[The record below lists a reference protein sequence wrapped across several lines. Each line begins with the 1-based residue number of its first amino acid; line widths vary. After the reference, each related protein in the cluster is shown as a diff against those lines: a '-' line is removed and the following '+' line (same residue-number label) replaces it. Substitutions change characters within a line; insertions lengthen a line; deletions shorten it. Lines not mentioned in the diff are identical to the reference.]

1 MDGLEKLDGD
11 APPQGLY
18 RSAVSNS
25 TSRNP
30 DRPEVMLLLA
40 RGLFGAVTVAAIGRQ
55 LAIHVDAG
63 YSVVN
68 FFSYFTNLANLFA
81 AGVLLRGAALSW
93 AGRQPSPTDERLRG
107 MAVVYMTVVG
117 VVFSIL
123 LRNVDLGSLRPWI
136 NVLLHY
142 VMPAVVVADWLV
154 RPGAA
159 LASARDWLLV
169 PAGPLLYVAYVLG
182 RGAMVGWYPYPF
194 LDPRLGGYG
203 SVAVHVIAIVALFLL
218 TQWAV
223 SASTG
228 LLRSGR
234 QSQ

>member
-1 MDGLEKLDGD
+1 M
-11 APPQGLY
+11 PQCLRLATWPTVWRG
-18 RSAVSNS
+18 R
-25 TSRNP
+25 
-30 DRPEVMLLLA
+30 MLPHAMPALA
-40 RGLFGAVTVAAIGRQ
+40 RLIVGALTVAAIGRQ
-55 LAIHVDAG
+55 LAIHVGAG

-142 VMPAVVVADWLV
+142 VMPVVVVADWLL
-154 RPGAA
+154 RPGGA

-169 PAGPLLYVAYVLG
+169 PAGPLLYVVYVLG
-182 RGAMVGWYPYPF
+182 RGAIVGWYPYPF

-203 SVAVHVIAIVALFLL
+203 SVAMHVVAIVALFLL

-223 SASTG
+223 GKGTR
-228 LLRSGR
+228 LRRHS
-234 QSQ
+234 